1 MAYVGI
7 VEYLML
13 GNLNEDFKDASNCAN
28 GG

>member
-13 GNLNEDFKDASNCAN
+13 GNLNEDFKDAPNCVN